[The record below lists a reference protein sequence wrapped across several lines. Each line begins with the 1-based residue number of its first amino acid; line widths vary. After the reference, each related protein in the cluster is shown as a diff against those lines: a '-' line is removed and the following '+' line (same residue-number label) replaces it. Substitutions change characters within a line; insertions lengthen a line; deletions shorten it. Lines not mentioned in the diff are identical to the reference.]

1 MKQRPLSMFAL
12 AVTTLCAV
20 AFALVARHWLIE
32 PASMGVSCELA
43 RNEWQCQLR
52 AVLIWLLNDQRLGW
66 LALAM
71 SAATFLIRGS
81 VFSVAA
87 LFVAG
92 VGLVLYNVE
101 LSGPAWLMAGMAIT
115 SQHRAKLSA

>member
-1 MKQRPLSMFAL
+1 MFWL

-20 AFALVARHWLIE
+20 AFAIVARHWLIE

-43 RNEWQCQLR
+43 KNGWQCQLR

-66 LALAM
+66 LALAL
-71 SAATFLIRGS
+71 SAATFLFRIP

-115 SQHRAKLSA
+115 SQHRAKVSA

>member
-1 MKQRPLSMFAL
+1 MFSL

-43 RNEWQCQLR
+43 KNGWQCQLR

-66 LALAM
+66 LALAL
-71 SAATFLIRGS
+71 SAATFLIRMP

-115 SQHRAKLSA
+115 SQQRAKVSA

>member
-1 MKQRPLSMFAL
+1 MFAL
-12 AVTTLCAV
+12 AVTTLFGL

-43 RNEWQCQLR
+43 KEGWQCQLR

-66 LALAM
+66 LASAM
-71 SAATFLIRGS
+71 SAATFFIRIP
-81 VFSVAA
+81 VLSVAA
-87 LFVAG
+87 LFIAG
-92 VGLVLYNVE
+92 VGLVLYNDE

-115 SQHRAKLSA
+115 SQHKAKPSA